1 MPRISRWLGAFGWR
15 PLVDIVPGGYQVNL
29 TRPEQRVVMGAMD
42 ELRVMLADGDPATRR
57 LFPTAY
63 LEHPELDVEY
73 QRLVGDDLR
82 QGQLDALDVVERT
95 IDGQVI
101 DRGEAESWMRA
112 VNGVRLALGTRLDVS
127 ETPPEALDADDP
139 QLPDWVA
146 YEILNMLLGAFVQA
160 LSAS

>member
-1 MPRISRWLGAFGWR
+1 M
-15 PLVDIVPGGYQVNL
+15 PGGYQVNL
-29 TRPEQRVVMGAMD
+29 TKPEQRVVMDSMD
-42 ELRVMLADGDPATRR
+42 ELRVMLADHDPATRR

-63 LEHPELDVEY
+63 VEHPELDAEY

-101 DRGEAESWMRA
+101 DRAEAEAWMRA

-127 ETPPEALDADDP
+127 EEPPEALDADDP
-139 QLPDWVA
+139 DLHDRIA
-146 YEILNMLLGAFVQA
+146 YEVLNMILGAFIQA
-160 LSAS
+160 LAD